1 MNKWAVKNQSSF
13 VWSGACNYIE
23 ETYFLSAVGFAMNNG
38 NFTFES
44 PGVIMNDCYAILSGA
59 IVIVFPPLFSW
70 WLYLVWTFDVS
81 KIKVEIDPAEAYVD
95 HVYVE
100 SAPENI

>member
-1 MNKWAVKNQSSF
+1 
-13 VWSGACNYIE
+13 
-23 ETYFLSAVGFAMNNG
+23 
-38 NFTFES
+38 
-44 PGVIMNDCYAILSGA
+44 MNDCYAILSGA